1 VRLQLVN
8 RRLIALLED
17 GRYALTAMGHD
28 FMDRINGFWYAPKAV

>member
-17 GRYALTAMGHD
+17 GRYALTAIGHV
-28 FMDRINGFWYAPKAV
+28 MDRINGFWYAPKAV